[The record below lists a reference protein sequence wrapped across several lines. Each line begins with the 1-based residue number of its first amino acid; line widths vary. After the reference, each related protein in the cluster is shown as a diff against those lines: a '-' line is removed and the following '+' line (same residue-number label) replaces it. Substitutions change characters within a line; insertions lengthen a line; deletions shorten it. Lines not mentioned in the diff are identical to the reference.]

1 MKGLVFSIEEFSV
14 FDGPGVRTT
23 VFLKGCPLRCEWCH
37 NPEGREIE
45 NRILRSRNGCLQC
58 GRCEA
63 EAEEADG
70 RLLFTPKSMAVC
82 PNHLLRYCAK
92 EYTAESLVQKIA
104 KNFYFLNRGGGVTF
118 SGGEPLLQHE
128 FLIEC
133 LSLLKGKTHRAI
145 QTSGFA
151 APEIFRKALSHADY
165 MLFDLK
171 LMDEQEHLRY
181 TGVSNRVILQNFT
194 SLCESGI
201 PFVARTPLIPD
212 VTDTPENLTA
222 IAQALCSHGIGAIE
236 LLPYNK
242 MAGSKYA
249 LIEEVYAP
257 SFDTSVEC
265 TPRTEIFES
274 YGITARIV

>member
-23 VFLKGCPLRCEWCH
+23 VFLKGCPLHCEWCH
-37 NPEGREIE
+37 NPEGQASG

-63 EAEEADG
+63 EAEESDG
-70 RLLFTPKSMAVC
+70 MLLYTPRSMAVC
-82 PNHLLRYCAK
+82 PNHLLRYCAR
-92 EYTAESLVQKIA
+92 EYTAEELVKKIA
-104 KNFYFLNRGGGVTF
+104 KNFHFLNKGGGVTF
-118 SGGEPLLQHE
+118 SGGEPLLQHA
-128 FLIEC
+128 FLTEC
-133 LSLLKGKTHRAI
+133 LSLLEGKVHRAI

-151 APEIFRKALSHADY
+151 APETFRKALSHADY

-171 LMDEQEHLRY
+171 LMDEKAHIRY
-181 TGVSNRVILQNFT
+181 TGVSNKPILRNFA
-194 SLCESGI
+194 SLCESGL
-201 PFVARTPLIPD
+201 PFVARTPLIPQ
-212 VTDTPENLTA
+212 VTDTPENLGA
-222 IAQALCSHGIGAIE
+222 IAQILSAHGIKYIE

-249 LIEEVYAP
+249 LVEEVYAP

-274 YGITARIV
+274 YGIEARIV